1 MFNIFTAIR
10 RITTYHQG
18 TESNSR
24 MAVKYFMVKYIKRLQ
39 IIFC

>member
-18 TESNSR
+18 TESNSANGSKNISWLNILKDYR
-24 MAVKYFMVKYIKRLQ
+24 
-39 IIFC
+39 